1 VHEFLTALEAT
12 PLAEVLR
19 LGRWI
24 YPAVNAGHIVGV
36 ALLFGAILP
45 LDLRLLGCWRSV
57 PAQALARVL
66 VPVAATGLA
75 LACLTGPLLFLTD
88 PTGYAELGLF
98 QLKLALIGAGL
109 INVLLVHRS
118 RAWRAVVNDTEPP
131 ERWSGLRLRLAGGVS
146 AVLWLSTLLCGR
158 MIAYV

>member
-1 VHEFLTALEAT
+1 MHEFLISLEAT

-19 LGRWI
+19 FRRWV
-24 YPAVNAGHIVGV
+24 YPVVNAGHIVGV

-57 PAQALARVL
+57 PVRSLAQVL
-66 VPVAATGLA
+66 VPVAATGLT

-88 PTGYAELGLF
+88 PIGYAELELF

-109 INVLLVHRS
+109 LNVLLVHRS
-118 RAWRAVVNDTEPP
+118 RAWRDLMSDEQSA
-131 ERWSGLRLRLAGGVS
+131 RWSGLRLAGGVS